1 MSHDPESPAL
11 DAAIAIVGMACR
23 LPGAL
28 DPDTFWQNL
37 LDGVESIHDLD
48 REALRAG
55 GLDPRLLDHP
65 DYVARGAALEGMARW
80 DHGFFGMSPREAAI
94 MDPQQR
100 HFLEMSWEALERAG
114 YAPGTFDG
122 QVGVF
127 AGSGPNTYMMFN
139 LLGDPTVLREQGFF
153 LVRHIG
159 NDKDFVATR
168 VSYHLNLTGPGVT
181 IQTACS
187 TSLAT
192 VHTAIQSLLSYECDM
207 ALAGALTISFPHMEG
222 YLYREGEILSPDGHC
237 RAFDADSAG
246 TVLGDGG
253 GVVVL
258 RRYRDALEAGDTILG
273 VIRGSAMNNDGSAKV
288 GYLAPSVEGQSRVVA
303 EALAVADVHP
313 ESIGYIEAHGTG
325 TPVGDPIEV
334 TALTRAFRTET
345 ERVGYCGL
353 GSVKTNIGHLDTGA
367 GVAGL
372 MKATL
377 AVRHG
382 VIPPSLHFKA
392 PNPELG
398 LDESPFRV
406 VAERTEWVTEDGGP
420 RRAGVNSLG
429 VGGTNVHVIVE
440 EPPVLAGDPD
450 PRTGHLFLL
459 SGRSRRVV
467 ERASA
472 RLVDHLETHPD
483 DALADVAFTLQAG
496 RNHFKERR
504 FVVARTRE
512 EAIDALVTGDEERV
526 EDHAADG
533 TRRSVAFLFAG
544 GGAQYPG
551 MARDLYEAE
560 PLFRGEVDRGLAHLE
575 PELRRR
581 VEGLLELGDAPAIPE
596 AEREKPSLAL
606 PALFLVQHAQ
616 ARLWMSWGVEPSAM
630 IGHSMGEY
638 TAACLA
644 GVFSLEEALEL
655 VVLRGALFETVSGG
669 GMLSVP
675 LAEADLRPLLGD
687 ELSVAAVNGPELCV
701 ASGPREAIAAL
712 EQTLAA
718 REIEARRIHIDVAA
732 HSSMLEPILAPF
744 RARFQRA
751 RLNPPTLPFASNLTG
766 TWITAAEATDPE
778 YWVRQLRQTV
788 RFSDGLKELLA
799 DPGRVLLEVGP
810 GRTLATLARLHP
822 DRDPTQEIFTSLR
835 HPDDQMDDEI
845 FQLQVLGRL
854 WQRGVAVDWTGVH
867 GGVRRRRVPL
877 PTYPFEWEEHLI
889 RPRYRL
895 DAAANP
901 ALTPDLGGGDA
912 AGGEPAVEGNLPLP
926 AAAPLPGAAPGAPLV
941 GGTDVAAS
949 AGQGPDE
956 AEAWLHRVA
965 WQARALSEDLAAEA
979 LENGLLLVVG
989 PETDAAAV
997 AAREALTRRH
1007 GSVRQVAPDEELGA
1021 VLDEVG
1027 MPTGILYLG
1036 ALPPLDREGAF
1047 FRLLALGQE
1056 LATRLE
1062 GDDEVDLVLLTRGAH
1077 RVGGEV
1083 PGDPLGALVAGPAR
1097 VFPHELPGVEV
1108 LWVDLPAEG
1117 SEGPLLQALGRELA
1131 RDPADEAGASEV
1143 ALRKGGERFVRGYRP
1158 LEDAAAATLPQ
1169 SSPEALPA
1177 SPVILLTGGF
1187 GGVGLELARHLA
1199 AGGGARLVLLG
1210 RTPLPPRGDWSELDA
1225 RGVDPRVRRAVA
1237 VVNELEAAGAQ
1248 VLAMQ
1253 ADVTDEE
1260 RMRAVRDE
1268 VRRHFG
1274 EVDVVLHAAGVLDDA
1289 LIPVTTREAA
1299 SRVLA
1304 PKVDGAQV
1312 LERIFRDP
1320 APARFV
1326 LFSSVSAEAGL
1337 PGQVDYAAANAF
1349 LDALA
1354 RTRDGSEAQGAR
1366 ITSVGWSAWAETGM
1380 AVDPARGMEAWPPLV
1395 GTPWRDAADSSFDA
1409 VDPEGRRARVRM
1421 REGRLWM
1428 LDEHRTRDGMS
1439 LVPGAGFL
1447 ELVGAALRELG
1458 LLDGDR
1464 ALVLEEVFFL
1474 APFAVPSGET
1484 REMEIRVPE
1493 DGEFTIVGRGR
1504 PDEEWTEHV
1513 RGRLEVQPRPEAV
1526 SVAGWDGQVP
1536 GLGDLEGAGGAGGHA
1551 TPRQDLALGPRWSN
1565 VARMMARSGEG
1576 TWDAGL
1582 GAPAAAGSSSS
1593 GVGTAVEVDEVLLT
1607 LELPKAFAR
1616 DLPGPL
1622 MHPALLD
1629 NATALAGPLLPG
1641 FGEAGSVYVPASYGA
1656 FTLHRPL
1663 PARFHSRIR
1672 RAEGVDEASDELS
1685 VLDVT
1690 LFDEDGVVLAE
1701 ARQFVLVRLGA
1712 QEMAQE
1718 QERRREERDAR
1729 RQAVA
1734 QAAASGMPTRIG
1746 MEIVE
1751 LVLTGQVTGPHLLV
1765 ASEAVPAR
1773 LEALREAALG
1783 AGARRRAGGGA
1794 LVDTTP
1800 VEAALLEMEAVTE
1813 AAVTAHEDRPGEVR
1827 LVAHVVMDPSVFAT
1841 VSELRRGL
1849 RTRLDAGLVPQNF
1862 VQLEALPR
1870 NRKGKVLRSELRDPF
1885 APVDDYV
1892 APETPTQEAIAR
1904 IWRDLLGAQR
1914 IGLHDNFLD
1923 VGGHSLL
1930 AMRAILR
1937 MEKATGVR
1945 VGPIQMNM
1953 FTLEQIA
1960 AHIEDEGGGGA
1971 TEPAADGTD
1980 AHEPTRVPQG
1990 EICVGPRPAE
2000 ASSSGE
2006 EAGEA
2011 PEGSEGHD
2019 RTEDGGGKKGFLS
2032 KVRRIIQGP

>member
-11 DAAIAIVGMACR
+11 DAAVAIVGMACR
-23 LPGAL
+23 LPGAM

-80 DHGFFGMSPREAAI
+80 DNGFFGMSPREAAI

-139 LLGDPTVLREQGFF
+139 ILGDPTVLREQGFF

-258 RRYRDALEAGDTILG
+258 RRYRDAVEAGDTILG

-345 ERVGYCGL
+345 DRVGYCGL

-382 VIPPSLHFKA
+382 VIPPSLHFRA

-398 LDESPFRV
+398 LEDSPFRV
-406 VAERTEWVTEDGGP
+406 VAQRTEWVTEDGGP

-440 EPPVLAGDPD
+440 EPPVLEGDPD

-504 FVVARTRE
+504 LVVARTRE

-526 EDHAADG
+526 EDHTADG

-560 PLFRGEVDRGLAHLE
+560 PLFRREVDRGLAHLE

-581 VEGLLELGDAPAIPE
+581 VEGLLELGDAPAVPE
-596 AEREKPSLAL
+596 ADREKPSLAL

-675 LAEADLRPLLGD
+675 LSEAELRPLLGD

-701 ASGPREAIAAL
+701 ASGPRAAIAAL
-712 EQTLAA
+712 EEALAG

-732 HSSMLEPILAPF
+732 HSSMLEPILEPF

-766 TWITAAEATDPE
+766 SWITAAEATDPE

-799 DPGRVLLEVGP
+799 DPDRVLLEVGP
-810 GRTLATLARLHP
+810 GRTLATLSRLHP
-822 DRDPTQEIFTSLR
+822 DRDPGQETFTSLR
-835 HPDDQMDDEI
+835 HPDETVNDEI
-845 FQLQVLGRL
+845 FQLRMLGRL
-854 WQRGVAVDWTGVH
+854 WQRGVTVDWSGVH
-867 GGVRRRRVPL
+867 GGARRRRIPL

-901 ALTPDLGGGDA
+901 ALTPDLGGAGVAPGEGAAGAVEATVGVGVEGVGASGASRGVGAGATGPDDA
-912 AGGEPAVEGNLPLP
+912 AEWLHHIRWRAAALADEPDG
-926 AAAPLPGAAPGAPLV
+926 AAAPP
-941 GGTDVAAS
+941 
-949 AGQGPDE
+949 
-956 AEAWLHRVA
+956 
-965 WQARALSEDLAAEA
+965 
-979 LENGLLLVVG
+979 LENGLVLVLAG
-989 PETDAAAV
+989 SQEDPAEAV
-997 AAREALTRRH
+997 AIDALEKRH
-1007 GSVRQVAPDEELGA
+1007 GEVRVVRDEPSEAALNA
-1021 VLDEVG
+1021 LLDEVG
-1027 MPTGILYLG
+1027 MPTGILW
-1036 ALPPLDREGAF
+1036 
-1047 FRLLALGQE
+1047 
-1056 LATRLE
+1056 TRSL
-1062 GDDEVDLVLLTRGAH
+1062 
-1077 RVGGEV
+1077 
-1083 PGDPLGALVAGPAR
+1083 
-1097 VFPHELPGVEV
+1097 
-1108 LWVDLPAEG
+1108 
-1117 SEGPLLQALGRELA
+1117 S
-1131 RDPADEAGASEV
+1131 
-1143 ALRKGGERFVRGYRP
+1143 
-1158 LEDAAAATLPQ
+1158 
-1169 SSPEALPA
+1169 
-1177 SPVILLTGGF
+1177 
-1187 GGVGLELARHLA
+1187 
-1199 AGGGARLVLLG
+1199 
-1210 RTPLPPRGDWSELDA
+1210 
-1225 RGVDPRVRRAVA
+1225 
-1237 VVNELEAAGAQ
+1237 
-1248 VLAMQ
+1248 
-1253 ADVTDEE
+1253 
-1260 RMRAVRDE
+1260 
-1268 VRRHFG
+1268 
-1274 EVDVVLHAAGVLDDA
+1274 
-1289 LIPVTTREAA
+1289 
-1299 SRVLA
+1299 
-1304 PKVDGAQV
+1304 
-1312 LERIFRDP
+1312 P
-1320 APARFV
+1320 AP
-1326 LFSSVSAEAGL
+1326 E
-1337 PGQVDYAAANAF
+1337 
-1349 LDALA
+1349 
-1354 RTRDGSEAQGAR
+1354 
-1366 ITSVGWSAWAETGM
+1366 
-1380 AVDPARGMEAWPPLV
+1380 
-1395 GTPWRDAADSSFDA
+1395 
-1409 VDPEGRRARVRM
+1409 
-1421 REGRLWM
+1421 
-1428 LDEHRTRDGMS
+1428 
-1439 LVPGAGFL
+1439 
-1447 ELVGAALRELG
+1447 
-1458 LLDGDR
+1458 
-1464 ALVLEEVFFL
+1464 
-1474 APFAVPSGET
+1474 SG
-1484 REMEIRVPE
+1484 
-1493 DGEFTIVGRGR
+1493 
-1504 PDEEWTEHV
+1504 
-1513 RGRLEVQPRPEAV
+1513 
-1526 SVAGWDGQVP
+1526 
-1536 GLGDLEGAGGAGGHA
+1536 
-1551 TPRQDLALGPRWSN
+1551 
-1565 VARMMARSGEG
+1565 
-1576 TWDAGL
+1576 
-1582 GAPAAAGSSSS
+1582 
-1593 GVGTAVEVDEVLLT
+1593 
-1607 LELPKAFAR
+1607 
-1616 DLPGPL
+1616 
-1622 MHPALLD
+1622 
-1629 NATALAGPLLPG
+1629 
-1641 FGEAGSVYVPASYGA
+1641 
-1656 FTLHRPL
+1656 
-1663 PARFHSRIR
+1663 
-1672 RAEGVDEASDELS
+1672 
-1685 VLDVT
+1685 
-1690 LFDEDGVVLAE
+1690 
-1701 ARQFVLVRLGA
+1701 
-1712 QEMAQE
+1712 
-1718 QERRREERDAR
+1718 
-1729 RQAVA
+1729 
-1734 QAAASGMPTRIG
+1734 
-1746 MEIVE
+1746 
-1751 LVLTGQVTGPHLLV
+1751 
-1765 ASEAVPAR
+1765 
-1773 LEALREAALG
+1773 
-1783 AGARRRAGGGA
+1783 
-1794 LVDTTP
+1794 
-1800 VEAALLEMEAVTE
+1800 
-1813 AAVTAHEDRPGEVR
+1813 
-1827 LVAHVVMDPSVFAT
+1827 
-1841 VSELRRGL
+1841 
-1849 RTRLDAGLVPQNF
+1849 
-1862 VQLEALPR
+1862 
-1870 NRKGKVLRSELRDPF
+1870 
-1885 APVDDYV
+1885 
-1892 APETPTQEAIAR
+1892 
-1904 IWRDLLGAQR
+1904 
-1914 IGLHDNFLD
+1914 
-1923 VGGHSLL
+1923 
-1930 AMRAILR
+1930 
-1937 MEKATGVR
+1937 
-1945 VGPIQMNM
+1945 
-1953 FTLEQIA
+1953 
-1960 AHIEDEGGGGA
+1960 
-1971 TEPAADGTD
+1971 
-1980 AHEPTRVPQG
+1980 
-1990 EICVGPRPAE
+1990 
-2000 ASSSGE
+2000 
-2006 EAGEA
+2006 
-2011 PEGSEGHD
+2011 
-2019 RTEDGGGKKGFLS
+2019 
-2032 KVRRIIQGP
+2032 